1 MAKRG
6 SFTPDD
12 KSLCLKRFKKLKEKC
27 RVSGKDIH
35 LIEKAYA
42 YAYEKHDGVRRKD
55 GTPYIIHCIEV
66 AILLV
71 EMDCSDAA
79 IAAGLLHDTIED
91 TDVTN
96 RDIAQHFGEEVAR
109 IVEAVTN
116 IEPYLPDDCELQ
128 KDEIDRLS
136 DERLIKMIV
145 QNCPE
150 ALFVKVAD
158 RLHNLS
164 TMKCIDNKRRVE
176 KVNDTRDVLI
186 PLVKEVAHAYS
197 LADRLEDACLSAE
210 QPDDYEKI
218 RKKYHA
224 FLKESGRHLE
234 RVGAYM
240 VHTLSGDAGSRAF
253 VTDCCFRE
261 RSIYSIHNDLIALSE
276 HKEDFIKNFT
286 LRNIP
291 LMDIFFVVKDD
302 CSKEPEQVFL
312 DLYEDIRSGTY
323 EPENK
328 YEKPIDFELTIVA
341 FGRSVNSSLHY
352 LIAADCFDMHYR
364 VFCERA
370 SDYKEYLH
378 GLGIQKILERGRTVQ
393 VSMGAPMIT
402 VYTRKNEK
410 IQIEQG
416 ATILDFAFHIHP
428 ELAFGAK
435 YAYLNNQ
442 KDKIPIYV
450 RLNHGDTVEIVS
462 STSKD
467 RGPNEPY
474 VEHAEIRWEE
484 WVITKKAR
492 KALTRYLEERMGRE
506 VPLIM
511 VMDAQT
517 SRNYSLVYNATPFDL
532 AVAVDPVRALCFKE
546 AYLNKSKVPCSF
558 ERPLQYQDKVRIVYN
573 DKPCP
578 DFEWLRHVRTDE
590 ARNVLIDYFADKIA
604 APDSM
609 G

>member
-6 SFTPDD
+6 NFTPDD

-35 LIEKAYA
+35 LVEKAYA

-55 GTPYIIHCIEV
+55 GTPYITHCIEV

-71 EMDCSDAA
+71 EMDRSDAA

-96 RDIAQHFGEEVAR
+96 RDVAQHFGEEVAG

-210 QPDDYEKI
+210 QPDDYDKI

-240 VHTLSGDAGSRAF
+240 VRTLSGDVGSRAF

-261 RSIYSIHNDLIALSE
+261 RSAQRRLHRELHAQEYSPDGY
-276 HKEDFIKNFT
+276 F
-286 LRNIP
+286 LRC
-291 LMDIFFVVKDD
+291 K
-302 CSKEPEQVFL
+302 
-312 DLYEDIRSGTY
+312 R
-323 EPENK
+323 
-328 YEKPIDFELTIVA
+328 
-341 FGRSVNSSLHY
+341 
-352 LIAADCFDMHYR
+352 
-364 VFCERA
+364 
-370 SDYKEYLH
+370 
-378 GLGIQKILERGRTVQ
+378 
-393 VSMGAPMIT
+393 
-402 VYTRKNEK
+402 
-410 IQIEQG
+410 
-416 ATILDFAFHIHP
+416 
-428 ELAFGAK
+428 
-435 YAYLNNQ
+435 
-442 KDKIPIYV
+442 
-450 RLNHGDTVEIVS
+450 RL
-462 STSKD
+462 
-467 RGPNEPY
+467 
-474 VEHAEIRWEE
+474 
-484 WVITKKAR
+484 
-492 KALTRYLEERMGRE
+492 
-506 VPLIM
+506 
-511 VMDAQT
+511 Q
-517 SRNYSLVYNATPFDL
+517 
-532 AVAVDPVRALCFKE
+532 
-546 AYLNKSKVPCSF
+546 
-558 ERPLQYQDKVRIVYN
+558 
-573 DKPCP
+573 
-578 DFEWLRHVRTDE
+578 
-590 ARNVLIDYFADKIA
+590 
-604 APDSM
+604 
-609 G
+609 